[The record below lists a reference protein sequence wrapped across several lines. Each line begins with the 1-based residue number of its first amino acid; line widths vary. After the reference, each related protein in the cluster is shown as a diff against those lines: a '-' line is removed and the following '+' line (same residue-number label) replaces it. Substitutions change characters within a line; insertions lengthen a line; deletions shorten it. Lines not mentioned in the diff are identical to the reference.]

1 MRDILYMLQSEH
13 NLTGGIVME
22 TSEKVS
28 VNMNI
33 ATLSQIDLLVD
44 KGYYSNRSDFINQSV
59 RQALN
64 EKRSVIEEMSKQQDD
79 LDFRWFIGV
88 QSLEKEELLKAKEN
102 RIKIKIKGYG
112 LLCIDSGLDDLVIE
126 NVESIA
132 VKGKVI
138 CSDGIKKHFKIR

>member
-1 MRDILYMLQSEH
+1 
-13 NLTGGIVME
+13 ME

-44 KGYYSNRSDFINQSV
+44 KGYYSNRSDFINQAV

-64 EKRSVIEEMSKQQDD
+64 EKSSVIEETSTQQND

-88 QSLEKEELLKAKEN
+88 MSLEKEALLKAKEN
-102 RIKIKIKGYG
+102 QIKMKIKGYG
-112 LLCIDSGLDDLVIE
+112 LLGIDSELDALVIE

-138 CSDGIKKHFKIR
+138 CSDRIKTHFKIR

>member
-1 MRDILYMLQSEH
+1 
-13 NLTGGIVME
+13 ME

-59 RQALN
+59 RQTLN
-64 EKRSVIEEMSKQQDD
+64 EKRSVIEEVSRQQND
-79 LDFRWFIGV
+79 LDFWWFVGIMV
-88 QSLEKEELLKAKEN
+88 LEKEDLLKAREKKT
-102 RIKIKIKGYG
+102 KIKIKGYG
-112 LLCIDSGLDDLVIE
+112 LLALGGELDDLVIE

-138 CSDGIKKHFKIR
+138 CSDRIREHFQIR

>member
-1 MRDILYMLQSEH
+1 
-13 NLTGGIVME
+13 ME

-64 EKRSVIEEMSKQQDD
+64 EKKSVIEETSKQQNE

-88 QSLEKEELLKAKEN
+88 MSLEKEELLKAKEN
-102 RIKIKIKGYG
+102 RVKIKIKGYG
-112 LLCIDSGLDDLVIE
+112 LLGIDSELDRLVIE

-138 CSDGIKKHFKIR
+138 CSDRIKKHFKIR

>member
-1 MRDILYMLQSEH
+1 
-13 NLTGGIVME
+13 ME

-64 EKRSVIEEMSKQQDD
+64 EKKSVIEEMSKRQND

-88 QSLEKEELLKAKEN
+88 MSLEKEELLKAKED
-102 RIKIKIKGYG
+102 RTKIKIKGYG
-112 LLCIDSGLDDLVIE
+112 LLGIDSALDDIVIE

-138 CSDGIKKHFKIR
+138 CSDRIKKHFKIG

>member
-1 MRDILYMLQSEH
+1 
-13 NLTGGIVME
+13 ME

-64 EKRSVIEEMSKQQDD
+64 EKKSVIEETSKQQKD
-79 LDFRWFIGV
+79 LDFWWFIGV
-88 QSLEKEELLKAKEN
+88 MGLEREDLLKAKEKKK
-102 RIKIKIKGYG
+102 KIKIKGYG
-112 LLCIDSGLDDLVIE
+112 LLCIDGELDDIVIE
-126 NVESIA
+126 NVESVA

-138 CSDGIKKHFKIR
+138 CSDRIKKHFNIR

>member
-1 MRDILYMLQSEH
+1 
-13 NLTGGIVME
+13 ME
-22 TSEKVS
+22 TVEKVS

-59 RQALN
+59 RQALD
-64 EKRSVIEEMSKQQDD
+64 EKKSVIEEMGERQKD

-88 QSLEKEELLKAKEN
+88 MSLEKEELLKAKEN

-112 LLCIDSGLDDLVIE
+112 LLGIDAELDDLVIE

-138 CSDGIKKHFKIR
+138 CSDRIKKHFKIK